1 VSCCSACSFHL
12 ARSGNAIKDSDTL
25 NPLLEEQEY
34 ERLEEDTI
42 TLNQFEEVLHQ
53 EERKRVCSL
62 QDYAALSQAEIDN
75 KVEEIEEARTHFS
88 GEEIWRVFSLIKT
101 PALSVWFVFT
111 VTIGL
116 FPSIT
121 VLFESEQ
128 ACNDVSNR
136 FFNDLWTPLF
146 FLIFNLFDFI
156 GRWSASK
163 VTFACL
169 NARNIWVP
177 VVCRL
182 VFFPLFLL
190 CRIVDSQLPT
200 VFISDAWPIMFMI
213 VFSLTNGYLSSLC
226 MMLGPS
232 LTDPKDSM
240 LAGNIMVFCLTVGLF
255 SGACLSFLSLMISQ
269 GSI

>member
-1 VSCCSACSFHL
+1 M
-12 ARSGNAIKDSDTL
+12 

-53 EERKRVCSL
+53 EERKRLSSL
-62 QDYAALSQAEIDN
+62 QDYSALSQAEIDG
-75 KVEEIEEARTHFS
+75 KVEEIEEAAKHFS
-88 GEEIWRVFSLIKT
+88 GEEIWRVFSLIKV

-111 VTIGL
+111 VTISL

-128 ACNDVSNR
+128 SCKNINNR
-136 FFNDLWTPLF
+136 FFNDIWTPFF
-146 FLIFNLFDFI
+146 FLLFNLFDFI

-163 VTFACL
+163 VTFTCI
-169 NARNIWVP
+169 NARNIWIP
-177 VVCRL
+177 VVCR
-182 VFFPLFLL
+182 VIFFPLFLL
-190 CRIVDSQLPT
+190 CRVANSQLPT
-200 VFISDAWPIMFMI
+200 VFESDAFPICFMI

-255 SGACLSFLSLMISQ
+255 SGASLSFVSLLISQ
-269 GSI
+269 GSV